1 MLYLIFAI
9 LTSTAIFVIF
19 KLFLRYRIDLVQ
31 AIAVNYIA
39 AAALGFYIDR
49 DNYHFNTLLQQEW
62 MPFAIIIGILFIFT
76 FQLFAFS
83 SQTAGVA
90 ITAVSSKVSVVIP
103 VLVGVLIYANETLSI
118 FRVIGLVLAIV
129 SFLLVFQNNNNMK
142 INPRFMLLP
151 ITLFL
156 ANGFNDTIMTY
167 SQRNHAGEST
177 IVFISCVF
185 LTSMIIG
192 IIWVLI
198 RFIMY
203 KEKIVL
209 RNIIAG
215 IILGIFNFLST
226 YYFFKGVAHIESA
239 VFFPVLNTGIVSL
252 SALTGVFFFKEKFNL
267 INWIG
272 IVTAI
277 VTIILIA
284 IS

>member
-9 LTSTAIFVIF
+9 ITSTAIFVIF
-19 KLFLRYRIDLVQ
+19 KLFQRYRIDLVQ

-39 AAALGFYIDR
+39 AAALGFFIDR

-90 ITAVSSKVSVVIP
+90 ITAISTKISVVIP
-103 VLVGVLIYANETLSI
+103 VLVGVLIYTNETLSI
-118 FRVIGLVLAIV
+118 FKIIGLVLAIV
-129 SFLLVFQNNNNMK
+129 SFLLVFQNNKNMK

-198 RFIMY
+198 RYILY
-203 KEKIVL
+203 KEKIL
-209 RNIIAG
+209 IRNINAG
-215 IILGIFNFLST
+215 VILGIFNFLST
-226 YYFFKGVAHIESA
+226 YYFFKGVDKIESA